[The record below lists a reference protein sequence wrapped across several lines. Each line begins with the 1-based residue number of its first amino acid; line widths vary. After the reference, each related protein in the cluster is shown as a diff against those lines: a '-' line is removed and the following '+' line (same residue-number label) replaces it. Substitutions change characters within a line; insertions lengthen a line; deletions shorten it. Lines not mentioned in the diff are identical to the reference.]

1 MSTRAAKLTA
11 VLSAFTLAGGV
22 LLAISTVAFL
32 TDAKLDTTLV
42 LSLAGVSLMTA
53 GIAAADRLRGIG
65 ATVAAAIASTD
76 RHDIDGARRALCAIW
91 QPAKNPGA

>member
-22 LLAISTVAFL
+22 LLTMSTVAFL
-32 TDAKLDTTLV
+32 TDAKLDMTLV
-42 LSLAGVSLMTA
+42 LVLAGVSLMTA
-53 GIAAADRLRGIG
+53 GIAATDRLGGIG
-65 ATVAAAIASTD
+65 STVAATIASTD
-76 RHDIDGARRALCAIW
+76 RHDIDSARRALCAIW